1 MADDPQGT
9 NPDDISTRVATLHRH
24 EEEARA
30 QDLAANLGVP
40 WKDLMVTS
48 IDGQALTL
56 FPKKT
61 LEAAQ
66 AVVIAKHDHKITL
79 AMVDPR
85 TQKTKQLLKEIEK
98 QGWAYNIAIVSK
110 TSFTHVLAKYDRFAK
125 FSSAISGE
133 VTLSR
138 EEIEEFTGKLEDL
151 ASAGKELH
159 RLEEKDFGK
168 VITAVLGAAL
178 ALDASDIHIE
188 PTEKNA
194 RIRLR
199 IDGILQDLEGISQK
213 MYHLVLER
221 VKLLASL
228 KLNVT
233 ERGQDGRFTI
243 HARGQDIEIRAS
255 TLPGPK
261 GEFVV
266 LRVLNPKNLLDI
278 NELGLRPEMLTV
290 VEEALKKPTGMILTT
305 GPTGSGKTTM
315 LYAFVKRVATP
326 EIKLITIEDPI
337 EYKIPGIEQ
346 SQVEPHSDY
355 TFANGLRSIVRQDP
369 DVILVGE
376 IRDQDTAAT
385 ALQAALTGHLVFST
399 LHTNDAPGA
408 IPRLIELGIKPA
420 TIAPALDTILGQ
432 RLVRKVCALCNKKEA
447 VVPSL
452 LKKIRKALYGIPEKT
467 VSKFLT
473 TNPTLPE
480 AVGCPQCHKT
490 GYIGRIGIFEI
501 FTMTP
506 TMEALTLNTPSI
518 MQVRQA
524 VVREGMITLQQ
535 DGILRMLEGV
545 TTLEEVE
552 RVTGPLENMEAF
564 LST

>member
-9 NPDDISTRVATLHRH
+9 NPNDISTRVAALHRH

-66 AVVIAKHDHKITL
+66 AIAIAKHDHKVTL
-79 AMVDPR
+79 AAVDPR
-85 TQKTKQLLKEIEK
+85 TQRTKQLLKEIEK
-98 QGWAYNIAIVSK
+98 RGWAYDIVIVSK
-110 TSFTHVLAKYDRFAK
+110 TSFAHVLTKYERFAK

-138 EEIEEFTGKLEDL
+138 EEIEEFAGRLGDL
-151 ASAGKELH
+151 ASAGKELR

-178 ALDASDIHIE
+178 TLDASDIHIE

-194 RIRLR
+194 RLRLR
-199 IDGILQDLEGISQK
+199 IDGILQNLGEISQK

-221 VKLLASL
+221 VKLLAGL
-228 KLNVT
+228 KLNVN

-278 NELGLRPEMLTV
+278 DELGLRPEMLAV

-315 LYAFVKRVATP
+315 LYAFLKRVATP

-346 SQVEPHSDY
+346 SQIEPHSDY

-408 IPRLIELGIKPA
+408 IPRLIELGVKPA

-432 RLVRKVCALCNKKEA
+432 RLVRKVCTSCNKKRG
-447 VVPSL
+447 VVPAL
-452 LKKIRKALYGIPEKT
+452 MEKIRKALYGMPEKT
-467 VSKFLT
+467 VSKFLKADL
-473 TNPTLPE
+473 TLPE
-480 AVGCPQCHKT
+480 AVGCLQCHQT
-490 GYIGRIGIFEI
+490 GYVGRIGIFEI

-506 TMEALTLNTPSI
+506 AMETLTLNTPSI

-535 DGILRMLEGV
+535 DGILRMLEGI
-545 TTLEEVE
+545 TTLDEIE
-552 RVTGPLENMEAF
+552 RVTGPLEDMEAF
-564 LST
+564 LSA